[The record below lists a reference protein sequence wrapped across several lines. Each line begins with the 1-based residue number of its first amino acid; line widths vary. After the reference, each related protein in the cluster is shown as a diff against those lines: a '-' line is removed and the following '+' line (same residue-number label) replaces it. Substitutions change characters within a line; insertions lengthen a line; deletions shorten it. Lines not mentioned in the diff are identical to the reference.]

1 MLNVFYLYGGMC
13 LIILLLYSFGWSD
26 LCIPLSEGTIFF
38 VLFMVVFSILCGY
51 GLRKCFKFRKL
62 SSNPHKKS
70 TITLLLVIFYI
81 IDIAYERNIPLFKVL
96 SGQSMYEKNFHGI
109 PILHFFV
116 SGFIFIYCFY
126 LAYLFVCFRKK
137 SLVVEYFA
145 SLSLF
150 ILLFQRQNIMIV
162 LLGTLWIVIAG
173 LEFKKLSSLKK
184 LLCIVLTIAII
195 LVGLYIFGIMGNARY
210 GLWDSNDASMIM
222 AVGKINDSFP
232 DFIPKSYAWAY
243 IYAISPLSNLQYN
256 ISLGVNSNVTFIDII
271 WHYLPNFVSK
281 NLSVKSIIVS
291 DLLEPSLTVCTA
303 FSDVFKTS
311 GYLGMY
317 IFYLV
322 ETAVVIFII
331 LLFNKIIQYRV
342 CAYVSVAYFYLL
354 SFFSNPVIYDIT
366 ALILIFLIIFRALLN
381 FKNFK
386 QVRCL
391 GVKKIFKE

>member
-1 MLNVFYLYGGMC
+1 MLNVFYLYGGMW

-81 IDIAYERNIPLFKVL
+81 VDIAYERNIPLLKVL

-116 SGFIFIYCFY
+116 SCFIFIYCFY

-195 LVGLYIFGIMGNARY
+195 LLGLYIFGIMGNARY

-281 NLSVKSIIVS
+281 NLSIQSAITS
-291 DLLEPSLTVCTA
+291 DLLEPALMVCTA

-311 GYLGMY
+311 GYAGMC
-317 IFYLV
+317 IFYLI
-322 ETAVVIFII
+322 ETAIVAFMV
-331 LLFNKIIQYRV
+331 LLFCNKLQFRV

-354 SFFSNPVIYDIT
+354 SFFNNPVIYDIT
-366 ALILIFLIIFRALLN
+366 SLIVVFLILFYCWLKFS
-381 FKNFK
+381 
-386 QVRCL
+386 
-391 GVKKIFKE
+391 KKSERRKM